1 MLALP
6 STQELGDGPAGDL
19 VGVSRQVVD
28 GCCRTEQGP
37 SVVCPATSTAASGV
51 GDVLLL
57 AQERSRRHQGR
68 SAIRYAAYESL
79 LIGPGYR
86 LVDALQ
92 GLSPSVSLRVFTERE
107 GEGS

>member
-1 MLALP
+1 V
-6 STQELGDGPAGDL
+6 GDL

-28 GCCRTEQGP
+28 GCCRTEQGS

-57 AQERSRRHQGR
+57 AQERDRRQQGR
-68 SAIRYAAYESL
+68 SAICYAALREPAD
-79 LIGPGYR
+79 GPGYR

-92 GLSPSVSLRVFTERE
+92 GTSPSVSLCVFTERE